1 VAAGCG
7 DTRNPP
13 KEGGFPAERGHVGHG
28 WAPLLPEN
36 ELIINYDSFLTPPP
50 FSRN

>member
-28 WAPLLPEN
+28 
-36 ELIINYDSFLTPPP
+36 
-50 FSRN
+50 